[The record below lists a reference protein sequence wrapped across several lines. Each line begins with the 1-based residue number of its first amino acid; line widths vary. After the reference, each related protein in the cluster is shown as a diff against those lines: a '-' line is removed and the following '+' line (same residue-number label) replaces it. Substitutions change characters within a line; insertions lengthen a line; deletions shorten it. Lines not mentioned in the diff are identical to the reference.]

1 MQVRTLPVVKPDNL
15 FAIGYCFGG
24 GGVLELFRAWPNS
37 GAGLLGEQLPP
48 SNVHMCTGPCCCAY
62 SLSQPAWHSC

>member
-1 MQVRTLPVVKPDNL
+1 MQVRTLPVVDTNKI

-37 GAGLLGEQLPP
+37 GAGLLGEGLRTLGGPAL
-48 SNVHMCTGPCCCAY
+48 PCCRV
-62 SLSQPAWHSC
+62 